1 MKHEVLIADT
11 GESYLCDENETV
23 LVGMARLGRKGI
35 PLGCRGGGCG
45 VCKVA
50 VLEGRFQAGAMSR
63 QHVSADE
70 QRRGEVLACRIRPE
84 SGLTLKVVGAMRK
97 SACRP
102 EPSAGAMGEG
112 GGAGSGLGARL

>member
-1 MKHEVLIADT
+1 MKHEIHIADT

-50 VLEGRFQAGAMSR
+50 VVDGRYQAGVMSR
-63 QHVSADE
+63 QHVTEDE
-70 QRRGEVLACRIRPE
+70 QRTGQALACRIRPE
-84 SGLTLKVVGAMRK
+84 SRLTLKVMGAMRK

-102 EPSAGAMGEG
+102 RPEG
-112 GGAGSGLGARL
+112 